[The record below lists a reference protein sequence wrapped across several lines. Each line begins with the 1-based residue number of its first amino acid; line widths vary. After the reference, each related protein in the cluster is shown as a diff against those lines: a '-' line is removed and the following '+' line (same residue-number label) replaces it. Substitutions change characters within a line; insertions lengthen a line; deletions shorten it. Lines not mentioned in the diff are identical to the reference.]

1 MKSGLKLVVALVLF
15 IGVPFSVI
23 GGGCWPFGA
32 RDWEEDDLC
41 GQPSQV
47 LLSADASV
55 DGFSHEQLQNAAAI
69 VKAGAQLGM
78 STRDQIIGVATAI
91 AESSLKVI
99 DYGDAVGPDSRGLF
113 QQRDNG
119 AWGSY
124 SDRMDPIISATNFF
138 KALKAISN
146 RDSLEPTIAAHRV
159 QRNADPYVYA
169 KHMGAAAAIVAEVT
183 GKTSAVS
190 LSAQSSTSAK
200 TYDLG
205 AVQPITSA
213 AANTIG
219 PMFGIKTIY
228 GFRSGAGAQDHG
240 LGLAADFMI
249 NDIDNGT
256 SVGQRLADQVVENA
270 KDYGV
275 SYVIWQQKIWLAD
288 NPDAGWRVMEDRG
301 SPTQNHMDHVHV
313 SFKADATFNGSAG
326 STVECVAPSAG
337 GTSRGAIDGWALP
350 GEGVITSPY
359 GPRWGGVHEG
369 IDLASGCDKP
379 IWAARAGR
387 VTRTGF
393 DNFGNGV
400 VAIDHGDGIVTRY
413 LHMYEPSKMVHV
425 GQQVQAGQ
433 QIAVEGSSGN
443 STGCHLHFEVLIDG
457 QHTDPLP
464 YMAQRGIKLG
474 G

>member
-1 MKSGLKLVVALVLF
+1 MKSGLKLVVVLALF

-41 GQPSQV
+41 AEPRQV

-55 DGFSHEQLQNAAAI
+55 DGFNHEQLQNAVAI

-99 DYGDAVGPDSRGLF
+99 DYGDAAGPDSRGLF
-113 QQRDNG
+113 QQRANG

-124 SDRMDPIISATNFF
+124 SDRMDPFISATNFF

-169 KHMGAAAAIVAEVT
+169 KHMGAASAIVAEVS

-190 LSAQSSTSAK
+190 LSAQSSTSSK

-205 AVQPITSA
+205 AVQPITSS
-213 AANTIG
+213 AANAIG
-219 PMFGIKTIY
+219 PMFGIKTVY

-240 LGLAADFMI
+240 QGLAADFMI
-249 NDIDNGT
+249 NDIDNGV
-256 SVGQRLADQVVENA
+256 SIGQRLADHVVENA
-270 KDYGV
+270 KDYGI
-275 SYVIWQQKIWLAD
+275 SYVIWQQKIWHSD
-288 NPDAGWRVMEDRG
+288 IPEAGWRGMEDRG

-313 SFKADATFNGSAG
+313 SFKADATFKGSAG
-326 STVECVAPSAG
+326 SMVNCVAPTAG
-337 GTSRGAIDGWALP
+337 GTNRGAIDGWALP
-350 GEGVITSPY
+350 GEGVITRPF
-359 GPRWGGVHEG
+359 GPRGGYPHNG
-369 IDLASGCDKP
+369 TDLASGCGKP

-387 VTRTGF
+387 VTMASF
-393 DNFGNGV
+393 DNYGNGT
-400 VAIDHGDGIVTRY
+400 IIGDHGEGIETRY
-413 LHMYEPSKMVHV
+413 LHTYEPSKYVHV

-433 QIAVEGSSGN
+433 QIADEGSSGQ
-443 STGCHLHFEVLIDG
+443 STGCHLHFEVRIDG
-457 QHTDPLP
+457 TPLDAVP